1 MLMFALDH
9 SFLPGID
16 ESNAVLEPRAAE
28 IVGCVLFHVDN
39 HRQNYSADIMTSLSQ
54 SLRLFEN
61 LAALPQPSEDLVFLW
76 TMEPL

>member
-28 IVGCVLFHVDN
+28 IVGCVLFLVDN
-39 HRQNYSADIMTSLSQ
+39 YRQNYSADIMTQLSQ
-54 SLRLFEN
+54 L
-61 LAALPQPSEDLVFLW
+61 
-76 TMEPL
+76 